1 MNATRPGGGGAA
13 NPGPERYAP
22 PRQRTSEPRNDSDRV
37 AILRP
42 RTDANQSSE
51 RSPDYL
57 DGLIR
62 RLAGASMDEIDY
74 VIRELE
80 RVREMLRSE
89 GERVSREIAGYTE
102 LSRVSMSAIKTIA
115 ENIKKTERRD

>member
-1 MNATRPGGGGAA
+1 MNVTRPEWGGAA
-13 NPGPERYAP
+13 NPGPEKYAP
-22 PRQRTSEPRNDSDRV
+22 LRKRTSEPSNDDDRTAV
-37 AILRP
+37 LRP
-42 RTDANQSSE
+42 QTEASQSSA
-51 RSPDYL
+51 RSADTL

-74 VIRELE
+74 VMRELE

-89 GERVSREIAGYTE
+89 SERVSREIAGYAA

-115 ENIKKTERRD
+115 ENIEKMGRR